1 LQVTAVDDDVGQ
13 NGLIDYYIVSGNQ
26 QSAFDI
32 SPSNTGVVRTNIILD
47 REVRDS
53 YRLEIAAR
61 DRGNPQRSAT
71 VVMRIQ
77 VIDVNDNSPFFPP
90 YYPISIHEGNN
101 DLVKDDDD
109 VNNDG
114 CDVTERRA
122 KRIA

>member
-1 LQVTAVDDDVGQ
+1 MAVDDDAGPNGQ
-13 NGLIDYYIVSGNQ
+13 IDYYIVSGNQ

-32 SPSNTGVVRTNIILD
+32 NPPDTGIVKTNIILD

-90 YYPISIHEGNN
+90 YYPVTIHEGEIDVN
-101 DLVKDDDD
+101 LKDDDVID
-109 VNNDG
+109 EGWKFFKGVNG
-114 CDVTERRA
+114 T
-122 KRIA
+122 